1 MVHSLNWK
9 DDNLPFIRT
18 EIFCTEYVKSF
29 SLSLDKNKTYVFRVK
44 RVLGKLAKHI
54 SVSNRLRHF
63 TSSSVMIRFYN
74 TYMKRTRTFYKLR
87 TLDIWVHSEMYTEW
101 YIFCFGKLSPY
112 FGFKNLRYPS
122 IELFNR
128 SQIIIVF
135 DFYVLKFAVHT
146 SRGSQVANIKTP
158 YSH

>member
-1 MVHSLNWK
+1 MPKTELVHSLNWK

-101 YIFCFGKLSPY
+101 IIFVSENFLPI
-112 FGFKNLRYPS
+112 L
-122 IELFNR
+122 
-128 SQIIIVF
+128 
-135 DFYVLKFAVHT
+135 VLKT
-146 SRGSQVANIKTP
+146 
-158 YSH
+158 